1 MKALHINWTKPFFAR
16 QGGEYYIEDF
26 EILTTILSALKWREK
41 NGSIK
46 MVTDAVGREFYI
58 RNGMEDLWDG
68 SIECVLDSIKENP
81 QVFWAAGKLHALS
94 REAAPVAVIDT
105 DFIVW
110 EEILFDKLGAVSVI
124 HDEDLYTD
132 VYPGSEYF
140 KLKEGY
146 RFDAAWDWSLKALN
160 TAFCVIKDMDVLYE
174 YTSEAIRF
182 MNNADNADD
191 PLCYM
196 VFAEQRLINMI
207 AAKQGKEVMCF
218 STLERLFRNG
228 EGWFT
233 HIWGMKQQMREDEG
247 LRHEFCRR
255 CIDRILRDYPQ
266 REEMLRGIKALEV
279 YFRDERD

>member
-132 VYPGSEYF
+132 V
-140 KLKEGY
+140 
-146 RFDAAWDWSLKALN
+146 
-160 TAFCVIKDMDVLYE
+160 
-174 YTSEAIRF
+174 
-182 MNNADNADD
+182 
-191 PLCYM
+191 
-196 VFAEQRLINMI
+196 
-207 AAKQGKEVMCF
+207 
-218 STLERLFRNG
+218 
-228 EGWFT
+228 
-233 HIWGMKQQMREDEG
+233 
-247 LRHEFCRR
+247 
-255 CIDRILRDYPQ
+255 
-266 REEMLRGIKALEV
+266 
-279 YFRDERD
+279 